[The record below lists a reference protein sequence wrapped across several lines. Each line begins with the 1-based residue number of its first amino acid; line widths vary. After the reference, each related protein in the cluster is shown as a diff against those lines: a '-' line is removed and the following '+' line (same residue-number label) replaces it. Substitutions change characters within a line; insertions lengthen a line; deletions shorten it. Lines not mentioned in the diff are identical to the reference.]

1 MKFEE
6 ILKTYGKIER
16 ETAELKLYVLGNT
29 LFSPNKWKFI
39 PGYDSETSTS
49 DSGKQY
55 YVTIAE
61 NALTDGCTDS
71 EYNKAG
77 YVLTMKHMYHESR
90 HVWQHTKAWNNK
102 AGLNSIK
109 SYKQTTDLVRREF
122 LKKYFPSIYYN
133 NYFND
138 PSEIDAVKSEIRD
151 SLNHFEKDPLVDKSE
166 AEDILY
172 KFMMSEDCVY
182 EETLKPHKDELKDI
196 YDVLH
201 FFNERAET
209 YVNEKYSVTMDI
221 DPIFKNDPDIDMSF
235 TDRFLHDKEFK
246 EYRTALK
253 KCKTGIEQDKILEQ
267 AVIFAYPDVI
277 RKAPIRLRKELLD
290 CKNQMELGTLR
301 PGMHAIYPKHINYSI
316 ENFSP
321 SEEIELTE
329 NDLVTIP
336 YDHGPVL

>member
-1 MKFEE
+1 MELNK
-6 ILKTYGKIER
+6 ILEKHGKIAR
-16 ETAELKLYVLGNT
+16 RKAKNNILTLGNK
-29 LFSPNKWKFI
+29 LFGTENWKFV
-39 PGYDSETSTS
+39 PGYDSETRSS
-49 DSGKQY
+49 DSGKWY

-61 NALTDGCTDS
+61 NALTDGCNDS

-77 YVLTMKHMYHESR
+77 YVFAVKQMHHERR
-90 HVWQHTKAWNNK
+90 HVWQHTKAWNSK
-102 AGLNSIK
+102 AGLNSMK
-109 SYKQTTDLVRREF
+109 SYQQTTDLVRREF
-122 LKKYFPSIYYN
+122 LKAYFPSIYYN
-133 NYFND
+133 NYLND
-138 PSEIDAVKSEIRD
+138 PGETDAIISEIKD
-151 SLNHFEKDPLVDKSE
+151 SLNHFKTDLPEIKSE
-166 AEDILY
+166 AENILY
-172 KFMMSEDCVY
+172 EFMMSEDY
-182 EETLKPHKDELKDI
+182 PQEKILKPHKDKLKNI

-201 FFNERAET
+201 FFEERAKT
-209 YVNEKYSVTMDI
+209 CGDEKYSVTMDI

>member
-29 LFSPNKWKFI
+29 LFGSNKWKFT

-49 DSGKQY
+49 DSGKQH
-55 YVTIAE
+55 YVKIAE
-61 NALTDGCTDS
+61 NALTDGCTDF

-77 YVLTMKHMYHESR
+77 YVLTVKHMYHESR
-90 HVWQHTKAWNNK
+90 HIRQHTKAWNNK
-102 AGLNSIK
+102 ADLNSIK

-172 KFMMSEDCVY
+172 KFMMSEDCAY
-182 EETLKPHKDELKDI
+182 EETLKPYKDKLKNI
-196 YDVLH
+196 YDVLQ
-201 FFNERAET
+201 FFEDHAKICAD
-209 YVNEKYSVTMDI
+209 EKYSVTMDI

-235 TDRFLHDKEFK
+235 TDRFLHDKEFN
-246 EYRTALK
+246 EYQRALK
-253 KCKTGIEQDKILEQ
+253 KCKTGIEQDKVLEQ
-267 AVIFAYPDVI
+267 AVIFAYPDI
-277 RKAPIRLRKELLD
+277 IKKAPLRLRKELLD

-301 PGMHAIYPKHINYSI
+301 PGMHAIHPKHINYSI
-316 ENFSP
+316 ENLSP

-329 NDLVTIP
+329 DDLATIP
-336 YDHGPVL
+336 HDRGPAL